1 VKGTFLLLASISG
14 GKIVYSSNRDG
25 DYYHYIMNTDGTGE
39 PHPLTNNPAKD
50 ILPDWQPIQ

>member
-1 VKGTFLLLASISG
+1 VKGTFLLLASIRW

-25 DYYHYIMNTDGTGE
+25 DYYHYIMNADGTNVQQ
-39 PHPLTNNPAKD
+39 LTNNPARD